1 MASNIYTR
9 KTVDGKVT
17 AYSRKGSQGRK
28 PSGLGKPE
36 LYRLFAKDEEIL
48 KLLKIKLGNYYNKNE
63 IVRNAV
69 HRAIESIYTELVKH

>member
-9 KTVDGKVT
+9 ATVDGKVT

-28 PSGLGKPE
+28 PSGLGKPK

-48 KLLKIKLGNYYNKNE
+48 RLLEIRLGEYYNENE
-63 IVRNAV
+63 IVREAV
-69 HRAIESIYTELVKH
+69 HKAVESIYTELLKH